1 METKQLEQVVGVAL
15 TEEQVIDNL
24 KQKVGNKYKEYVAGY
39 VKKYTTTDS
48 KVKKSLEEL
57 NAIDTKT
64 LNTALRNFINSD
76 TVKNADDVI
85 RKIENSN
92 FIPSELL
99 KLSKW
104 AEEKYEAVRVEF
116 ENKLLADKEAQEQ
129 KLMAEIEAIKQQ
141 KKNI

>member
-116 ENKLLADKEAQEQ
+116 ENKLLADKEAQVQ